1 MFLKYITPALFW
13 IILMTFLFLIPGD
26 ALPDATN
33 WDFLMLDKLVHF
45 GLFAVLVFLLIWGFA
60 KQKKYNHLRK
70 QPFQISLFIGFMY
83 AITSEFLQQLSISR
97 AFEWQDMAANILG
110 CIGGSL
116 AFYGLNKFNS
126 K

>member
-60 KQKKYNHLRK
+60 KQKKY
-70 QPFQISLFIGFMY
+70 FFF
-83 AITSEFLQQLSISR
+83 A
-97 AFEWQDMAANILG
+97 
-110 CIGGSL
+110 
-116 AFYGLNKFNS
+116 
-126 K
+126 